1 MYHELKELL
10 VNPDAFFEKKTKE
23 KIDLL
28 LPAIVVLIGSMV
40 GLIASF
46 VVSDFLNIIELR
58 HISVILTPE
67 NFLLI
72 LLKPFIAWFL
82 LSGLLY
88 GFSRLWSGT
97 GTFMETLQN
106 TGYGALPL
114 TILTI
119 IPIINA
125 IFINSNVNM
134 PQIFGQSIVIILDL
148 LTVVFILWSGY
159 LWTYAMEWTHELDH
173 DKAIASAAI
182 VVLLYLGFHLINMLG
197 IVNLLP
203 S

>member
-1 MYHELKELL
+1 MYKELKELL
-10 VNPDAFFEKKTKE
+10 FSPDAFFAQKTKE

-28 LPAIVVLIGSMV
+28 IPAIIILIGSMV

-46 VVSDFLNIIELR
+46 VVSDFLNIVELR

-67 NFLLI
+67 NFLFI
-72 LLKPFIAWFL
+72 LLRPFIAWFL
-82 LSGLLY
+82 LAGILY
-88 GFSRLWSGT
+88 CFCRLWSGT
-97 GTFMETLQN
+97 GTFIATLQN

-125 IFINSNVNM
+125 IFINSNVNI
-134 PQIFGQSIVIILDL
+134 PQILGYAIVIILDL
-148 LTVVFILWSGY
+148 LTIIFILWSGY
-159 LWTYAMEWTHELDH
+159 LWTYAMERTHEIEH

-182 VVLLYLGFHLINMLG
+182 VVLLYLAYHVINTIGFL
-197 IVNLLP
+197 NLL
-203 S
+203 SS

>member
-1 MYHELKELL
+1 MYRELKELL
-10 VNPDAFFEKKTKE
+10 INPDAFFEEKTKE

-28 LPAIVVLIGSMV
+28 LPAIIVLIGSMV
-40 GLIASF
+40 GLVASF
-46 VVSDFLNIIELR
+46 IVSDFLNIIELR
-58 HISVILTPE
+58 HISVLLTPE

-114 TILTI
+114 TILTVL
-119 IPIINA
+119 PIINA
-125 IFINSNVNM
+125 IFINSNVNI
-134 PQIFGQSIVIILDL
+134 PQIVGLGIVVILDL
-148 LTVVFILWSGY
+148 LTILFILWSGY
-159 LWTYAMEWTHELDH
+159 LWTYAME
-173 DKAIASAAI
+173 
-182 VVLLYLGFHLINMLG
+182 
-197 IVNLLP
+197 
-203 S
+203 

>member
-1 MYHELKELL
+1 MYRELKELL
-10 VNPDAFFEKKTKE
+10 INPDAFFEEKTKE

-28 LPAIVVLIGSMV
+28 LPAIIVLIGSMV
-40 GLIASF
+40 GLVASF
-46 VVSDFLNIIELR
+46 IVSDFLNIIELR
-58 HISVILTPE
+58 HISVLLTPE

>member
-82 LSGLLY
+82 LTGIFYGLC
-88 GFSRLWSGT
+88 RLWSGT
-97 GTFMETLQN
+97 GTFIATLQN
-106 TGYGALPL
+106 TGYGTLPL
-114 TILTI
+114 TILTV

-125 IFINSNVNM
+125 IFINANVNM
-134 PQIFGQSIVIILDL
+134 PQILGTGIVIILDL

-159 LWTYAMEWTHELDH
+159 LWTYAMEWTHKIAHE
-173 DKAIASAAI
+173 KAIASAVI
-182 VVLLYLGFHLINMLG
+182 VVLLYLGYHLIHTLG

>member
-1 MYHELKELL
+1 MYRELKELL
-10 VNPDAFFEKKTKE
+10 INPDAFFEEKTKE

-28 LPAIVVLIGSMV
+28 LPAIIVLIGSMV
-40 GLIASF
+40 GLVASF
-46 VVSDFLNIIELR
+46 IVSDFLNIIELR
-58 HISVILTPE
+58 HISVLLTPE

-82 LSGLLY
+82 LSGLLH

-125 IFINSNVNM
+125 IFINSNVNI
-134 PQIFGQSIVIILDL
+134 PQMLGQGIIVILDL
-148 LTVVFILWSGY
+148 LTILFILWSGY